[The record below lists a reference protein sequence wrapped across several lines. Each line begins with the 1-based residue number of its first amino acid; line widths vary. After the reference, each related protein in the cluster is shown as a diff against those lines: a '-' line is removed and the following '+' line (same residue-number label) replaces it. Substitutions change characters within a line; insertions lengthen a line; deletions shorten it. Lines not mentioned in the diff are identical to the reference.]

1 MKLPRRVKIIASL
14 AGCHHDRLGKFRTC
28 VSTLFPKVKV
38 AANSRCSLELFL
50 FDTIFLPPYPF
61 PAQQHRNKG
70 FPRDEIFLAKNISS
84 TGKRYIYIYIYT
96 FDFWT
101 IAFQFTMAERIDAVF
116 RRRVVDRGT
125 KNAWTRG
132 KRAREKEREKR
143 GEGSEGEITP
153 YITKVE
159 FKFLR
164 FRPGTND

>member
-1 MKLPRRVKIIASL
+1 MPSRPPRKISNLCFDFISKSES
-14 AGCHHDRLGKFRTC
+14 CGKFALFARIIFIWYDFPSSLSFPCATTQKQRF
-28 VSTLFPKVKV
+28 STRRDILGEKY
-38 AANSRCSLELFL
+38 FL
-50 FDTIFLPPYPF
+50 GWET
-61 PAQQHRNKG
+61 
-70 FPRDEIFLAKNISS
+70 
-84 TGKRYIYIYIYT
+84 IYIYIYT

-101 IAFQFTMAERIDAVF
+101 IAFQFTMVERIDAVF

-143 GEGSEGEITP
+143 REGSEGEITP

>member
-1 MKLPRRVKIIASL
+1 MKLPRRARVKIIASL

-61 PAQQHRNKG
+61 CCCATTQKQR
-70 FPRDEIFLAKNISS
+70 FSTRRDILGEKYFLGWE
-84 TGKRYIYIYIYT
+84 TIYIYT

-101 IAFQFTMAERIDAVF
+101 IAFQFTMVERIDAVF